1 MLEWI
6 GDHWFQ
12 LLILAGLSMV
22 ILCLFWIEAAVVKTL
37 NAINVRSNEL
47 LQEIQDDFAQI
58 ERVLEKT
65 YEGLPSLTKM
75 EIMLETLIRHKRES
89 P

>member
-58 ERVLEKT
+58 ERVLEK
-65 YEGLPSLTKM
+65 PTKDFHH
-75 EIMLETLIRHKRES
+75 LQKWR
-89 P
+89 